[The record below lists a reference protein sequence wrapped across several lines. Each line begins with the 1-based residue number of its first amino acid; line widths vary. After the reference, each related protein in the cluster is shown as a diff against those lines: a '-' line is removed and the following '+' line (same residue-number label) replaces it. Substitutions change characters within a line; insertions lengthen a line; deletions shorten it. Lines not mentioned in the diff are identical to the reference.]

1 MKKEVQILLT
11 AFLFYTRINIA
22 RFVNYEEENLSKCT
36 KYLPLV
42 GWLVGGLSALMY
54 VLCNLALSPAV
65 AVILSILISVLI
77 TGAFHEDGLAD
88 SCDGFGGG
96 WTKDRILTIM
106 KDSRI
111 GTYGTVSL
119 IILFGLKIALLIDA
133 YVLLNDS
140 IVIILFTMSA
150 HAVSR
155 YVASIFIYT
164 HSYTR
169 DNVTSKVKPVA
180 ENSNVLMLIVGGI
193 LAFIPFLLLGYLTT
207 NYFLLL
213 AIIPMYVTKIF
224 LGKFFKKW
232 IDGYTGDTLGATQ
245 QITEIVFYVSIL
257 ILWKFTL

>member
-1 MKKEVQILLT
+1 MKKEIQIVLT
-11 AFLFYTRINIA
+11 AFLFYTRINIS
-22 RFVNYEEENLSKCT
+22 RFVIYEEENLSKCT
-36 KYLPLV
+36 KYLPVV
-42 GWLVGGLSALMY
+42 GWLVGGFSALVY
-54 VLCNLALSPAV
+54 TLCIQALSPAV

-119 IILFGLKIALLIDA
+119 IILFGLKIALLIDV

-140 IVIILFTMSA
+140 IYIILFTISA
-150 HAVSR
+150 HSVSR
-155 YVASIFIYT
+155 YVASTFIYT
-164 HSYTR
+164 HKYTR

-180 ENSNVLMLIVGGI
+180 ENSNVLMLIVGGV
-193 LAFIPFLLLGYLTT
+193 LAFIPFLILAYLTA
-207 NYFLLL
+207 NYLLLL
-213 AIIPMYVTKIF
+213 AIIPMYVSKLF
-224 LGKFFKKW
+224 LGRFFNKW

-245 QITEIVFYVSIL
+245 QITELVFYISIL